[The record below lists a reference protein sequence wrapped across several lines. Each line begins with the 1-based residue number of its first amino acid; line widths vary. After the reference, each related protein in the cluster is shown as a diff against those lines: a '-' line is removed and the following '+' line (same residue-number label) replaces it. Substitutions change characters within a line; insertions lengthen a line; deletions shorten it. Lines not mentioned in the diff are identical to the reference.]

1 MSFLRFQKYK
11 DLYITMLPLMT
22 IYPTIVGINVGIALN
37 NRNPADKLI
46 NPYANVIGYTSIG
59 IITGLT
65 YPISYPLFASYVL
78 YKNIKNNN

>member
-22 IYPTIVGINVGIALN
+22 IYPTIVGIDTGVIVNKRIPSDN
-37 NRNPADKLI
+37 SI
-46 NPYANVIGYTSIG
+46 EPYSNLLGYTSIG

-65 YPISYPLFASYVL
+65 YPLSYPLFACYVL
-78 YKNIKNNN
+78 YKNNK